1 RRRPTVT
8 TLGTIRLRITIDG
21 SPSFLIPSTHIDLT
35 LSRIYSGKVDC
46 MSLVILMFL
55 EATTTSSF
63 SMYMFVFDSPKIPTL
78 SRYGDAGKHFI
89 TIFVAFDD
97 PITKLT
103 NVHLRLDAA
112 GEGQRSAS
120 KILLGGLQLS
130 SLRYLISTSPAST
143 NRSLSPIPPPPN
155 RLPVAK
161 FANRLSV
168 DPNPVVKRNGE
179 DNTNRFDIASFIDA
193 PPVLLEP
200 QPPQSHLVVAAVDST
215 TNDEKVQVVRRLA
228 PPKHYN
234 YGEYERPTNC
244 SYAFAVFSSSH

>member
-1 RRRPTVT
+1 
-8 TLGTIRLRITIDG
+8 
-21 SPSFLIPSTHIDLT
+21 
-35 LSRIYSGKVDC
+35 
-46 MSLVILMFL
+46 M
-55 EATTTSSF
+55 
-63 SMYMFVFDSPKIPTL
+63 
-78 SRYGDAGKHFI
+78 
-89 TIFVAFDD
+89 
-97 PITKLT
+97 
-103 NVHLRLDAA
+103 
-112 GEGQRSAS
+112 
-120 KILLGGLQLS
+120 
-130 SLRYLISTSPAST
+130 
-143 NRSLSPIPPPPN
+143 
-155 RLPVAK
+155 
-161 FANRLSV
+161 

>member
-1 RRRPTVT
+1 K
-8 TLGTIRLRITIDG
+8 
-21 SPSFLIPSTHIDLT
+21 THT
-35 LSRIYSGKVDC
+35 RG
-46 MSLVILMFL
+46 
-55 EATTTSSF
+55 
-63 SMYMFVFDSPKIPTL
+63 
-78 SRYGDAGKHFI
+78 RYA
-89 TIFVAFDD
+89 
-97 PITKLT
+97 
-103 NVHLRLDAA
+103 
-112 GEGQRSAS
+112 RSV
-120 KILLGGLQLS
+120 K
-130 SLRYLISTSPAST
+130 
-143 NRSLSPIPPPPN
+143 
-155 RLPVAK
+155 
-161 FANRLSV
+161 LSV

>member
-1 RRRPTVT
+1 
-8 TLGTIRLRITIDG
+8 
-21 SPSFLIPSTHIDLT
+21 
-35 LSRIYSGKVDC
+35 
-46 MSLVILMFL
+46 MFL
-55 EATTTSSF
+55 HLLLKVLTETATWILLFTCTGCNDERAVSI
-63 SMYMFVFDSPKIPTL
+63 VRQRL
-78 SRYGDAGKHFI
+78 SNSA
-89 TIFVAFDD
+89 IFVAFDD

-143 NRSLSPIPPPPN
+143 NRSLSPIPN

-161 FANRLSV
+161 FANRVNSVHVLMGRYARSVKLSV